1 MTDNVKKYE
10 KPEFEVV
17 CTDDPII
24 ASNEVPTITP
34 DEDPSND
41 GWGPLL

>member
-1 MTDNVKKYE
+1 MIEKVKKYE

-17 CTDDPII
+17 CLDDPII
-24 ASNEVPTITP
+24 AS

-41 GWGPLL
+41 GWGPLI